1 MSETVRH
8 FGHKWISLGGPV
20 LDPDNHLTLLHS
32 SPLLSGSSTCVIDEA
47 ASPKAEVRISQ
58 MSGENFPPSCSIDSR
73 VLDAGFKGLCYRSEV
88 SSVITMIP

>member
-1 MSETVRH
+1 
-8 FGHKWISLGGPV
+8 
-20 LDPDNHLTLLHS
+20 
-32 SPLLSGSSTCVIDEA
+32 VIDEA